1 MPMLL
6 YRAAIAMASLLV
18 GSVILSAQ
26 TTDLSQASLEELL
39 NIKVTTASRYLQS
52 AEIAPSL
59 VTVVTANEIQKYGY
73 RTLADILRS
82 VGGFYVTYDRNYSNV
97 GVRGFNRPG
106 DYNTRILLLVNG
118 HRMNDSV
125 YELAYVGTEFLLDV
139 DLIDRVEVIRGP
151 SSSLYGTNAF
161 FAVINVITK
170 TGAQLDGAELS
181 TELGSFGSYKGR
193 VTYGKQFRPFQILLS
208 GSYYT
213 SAGQNLFFP
222 EFNTPADNF
231 GVAVHGDDDRS
242 RSLFAQIET
251 GKLKVFAAY
260 SMREKG
266 IPTASFGDLFNDPAT
281 RSFDGFRSFDVQYQ
295 TTFSRDWGLSLRGF
309 HDLYTYNGR
318 YLWKDPNISQPILNV
333 DLARGEWW
341 GGEARVA
348 HQFFE
353 QHKITAGL
361 EFRQN
366 LRQEQQAF
374 DVQPFFMYWNDRRSS
389 LLGAVYAQDEFSL
402 SRKFLLNLGIRHDQ
416 YSSFGGTTNPRLA
429 LIYHAREATT
439 LKFLYGSAFRAPNA
453 FETRSITPGSTPT
466 LHPETVSTAEVVVEQ
481 GLAHHLH
488 LAGSGYY
495 NRINNL
501 ISQYTDPVTGH
512 REYRNLDKVS
522 SKGLEFEL
530 SSKWLSGLEARASYN
545 LQRTLDRSTAQVL
558 TNSPLHL
565 AKLGIIAPLPG
576 KHLFASMDSW
586 YMSRRST
593 LAGSSVG
600 GFPVFNFTLLSR
612 NLGEHMD
619 LAASLYNAFDKA
631 YADPG
636 AEEHIQDALRQDG
649 RNFRVK
655 LTFRF

>member
-1 MPMLL
+1 
-6 YRAAIAMASLLV
+6 
-18 GSVILSAQ
+18 
-26 TTDLSQASLEELL
+26 
-39 NIKVTTASRYLQS
+39 
-52 AEIAPSL
+52 
-59 VTVVTANEIQKYGY
+59 
-73 RTLADILRS
+73 
-82 VGGFYVTYDRNYSNV
+82 
-97 GVRGFNRPG
+97 
-106 DYNTRILLLVNG
+106 
-118 HRMNDSV
+118 
-125 YELAYVGTEFLLDV
+125 
-139 DLIDRVEVIRGP
+139 
-151 SSSLYGTNAF
+151 
-161 FAVINVITK
+161 
-170 TGAQLDGAELS
+170 
-181 TELGSFGSYKGR
+181 
-193 VTYGKQFRPFQILLS
+193 
-208 GSYYT
+208 
-213 SAGQNLFFP
+213 
-222 EFNTPADNF
+222 
-231 GVAVHGDDDRS
+231 
-242 RSLFAQIET
+242 
-251 GKLKVFAAY
+251 
-260 SMREKG
+260 
-266 IPTASFGDLFNDPAT
+266 
-281 RSFDGFRSFDVQYQ
+281 
-295 TTFSRDWGLSLRGF
+295 
-309 HDLYTYNGR
+309 
-318 YLWKDPNISQPILNV
+318 
-333 DLARGEWW
+333 
-341 GGEARVA
+341 
-348 HQFFE
+348 
-353 QHKITAGL
+353 
-361 EFRQN
+361 
-366 LRQEQQAF
+366 
-374 DVQPFFMYWNDRRSS
+374 MYWNDRRSS